1 MKKLLILL
9 VIMISGLSFIA
20 CEDAL
25 TEEPE
30 GVLVQETFYQNE
42 ADALSALTAV
52 YSVFDRGNGFPTIWF
67 MALLENRA
75 EYSNGRGSQIPM
87 SIYDTPLDKSNQS
100 RVFNCYNDIYIGI
113 NRANA
118 VLDNVAG
125 IDMDETLRSQYLAEA
140 RFLRAFF
147 YSNLVKYWGGVP
159 IRDKEFTD
167 LAQVP
172 QPRASVA
179 ETWAFIIEDLQIA
192 IPELASSFSESE
204 SGRATS
210 WAGKMLLADTYLN
223 TENWQAAMDLADD
236 VIVNGPF
243 SLIEV
248 QEADDFMQIY
258 GPDVVTHQE
267 DIWSAH
273 HSATNG
279 QQIPTFI
286 HDGNLGYSVGGFRA
300 WLPVEN
306 SILGSWDTNDFRQ
319 EFNIYTFRVIEGDT
333 IFVNAQT
340 PVLFRKYRDPD
351 AADNVNARNNIP
363 FFRLP
368 EAYLIYAEASSEAN
382 GGPDA
387 LALERLNIVRR
398 RGYGMDLNSPSP
410 QDYGMGLSASDFK
423 DRVLDERAYEFVLEM
438 KRWND
443 LLRTGR
449 AQEVIEATG
458 KVWDDVSLLFP
469 IPINEIN
476 NNPALSPSDQNPG
489 Y

>member
-1 MKKLLILL
+1 MRKLAILL
-9 VIMISGLSFIA
+9 VIFLGLFSIQ

-25 TEEPE
+25 VEDPE
-30 GVLVQETFYQNE
+30 GFFVNENFYKSE

-52 YSVFDRGNGFPTIWF
+52 YSVFDRDYGFPSIWF

-87 SIYDTPLDKSNQS
+87 SIYDTPLDNSNQS
-100 RVFNCYNDIYIGI
+100 RAFGIYNELYIGI

-125 IDMDETLRSQYLAEA
+125 IDMDETLKAQYLAEA

-167 LAQVP
+167 LAQIP
-172 QPRASVA
+172 QPKASVA
-179 ETWAFIIEDLQIA
+179 EIWAFVIEDLEMA
-192 IPELASSFSESE
+192 IPDLASSFSDSD

-210 WAGKMLLADTYLN
+210 WAAKMLLADTYLN
-223 TENWQAAMDLADD
+223 TEDWQAAMELADD
-236 VIVNGPF
+236 VIANGPF

-248 QEADDFMQIY
+248 QEADDFMEIY

-273 HSATNG
+273 HSETNG
-279 QQIPTFI
+279 NQIPTFI

-306 SILGSWDTNDFRQ
+306 SILGSWDEDDLRQ
-319 EFNIYTFRVIEGDT
+319 EFNLYSFRVIEGDT
-333 IFVNAQT
+333 IFVNPQT
-340 PVLFRKYRDPD
+340 PLLFRKYRDPD
-351 AADNVNARNNIP
+351 AVDNVNARNNIP
-363 FFRLP
+363 FFRLA

-398 RGYGMDLNSPSP
+398 RGYGLDLNSPSV
-410 QDYGMGLSASDFK
+410 QDYPSALSASDFK

-449 AQEVIEATG
+449 AQEFVEATG
-458 KVWDDVSLLFP
+458 KAWSDVSLLFP
-469 IPINEIN
+469 IPIDEIN

>member
-1 MKKLLILL
+1 M
-9 VIMISGLSFIA
+9 
-20 CEDAL
+20 
-25 TEEPE
+25 
-30 GVLVQETFYQNE
+30 
-42 ADALSALTAV
+42 
-52 YSVFDRGNGFPTIWF
+52 
-67 MALLENRA
+67 
-75 EYSNGRGSQIPM
+75 
-87 SIYDTPLDKSNQS
+87 
-100 RVFNCYNDIYIGI
+100 
-113 NRANA
+113 
-118 VLDNVAG
+118 
-125 IDMDETLRSQYLAEA
+125 
-140 RFLRAFF
+140 
-147 YSNLVKYWGGVP
+147 VKYWGGVP
-159 IRDKEFTD
+159 LRDKEFTD

-172 QPRASVA
+172 QPKASVA
-179 ETWAFIIEDLQIA
+179 ETWDFIIQDLEAA
-192 IPELASSFSESE
+192 IPALAPSFSESD

-210 WAGKMLLADTYLN
+210 WTAKMLLADTYLN

-273 HSATNG
+273 HSETNG
-279 QQIPTFI
+279 NQVPTFI

-306 SILGSWDTNDFRQ
+306 SILGSWDTDDFRQ
-319 EFNIYTFRVIEGDT
+319 EFNLYAYRIIEGDT
-333 IFVNAQT
+333 VFVNAQT
-340 PVLFRKYRDPD
+340 PLLFRKYRDPD
-351 AADNVNARNNIP
+351 APDNVNARNNIP
-363 FFRLP
+363 FFRLA

-398 RGYGMDLNSPSP
+398 RGYGLDLNSPSI
-410 QDYGMGLSASDFK
+410 QDYGAGLSASDFK
-423 DRVLDERAYEFVLEM
+423 DRVLDERAYEFILEM

-449 AQEVIEATG
+449 AQEVVEATG
-458 KVWDDVSLLFP
+458 KAWSDISLLFP
-469 IPINEIN
+469 IPIDEIN
-476 NNPALSPSDQNPG
+476 NNPALGPDDQNPG

>member
-9 VIMISGLSFIA
+9 IIMISGFCFNA
-20 CEDAL
+20 CEDVL
-25 TEEPE
+25 IEEPE
-30 GVLVQETFYQNE
+30 GILVQETFYQNE
-42 ADALSALTAV
+42 SDALSALTAV
-52 YSVFDRGNGFPTIWF
+52 YSIFDRGNGYPTIWF

-87 SIYDTPLDKSNQS
+87 SVYDTPLDNSNQS
-100 RVFNCYNDIYIGI
+100 RAFGVYNELYIGI

-118 VLDNVAG
+118 VMDNVAD
-125 IDMDETLRSQYLAEA
+125 IDMNETLRSQYLAEA

-159 IRDKEFTD
+159 IRENEFTN
-167 LAQVP
+167 LEQVP
-172 QPRASVA
+172 QPRASIA
-179 ETWAFIIEDLQIA
+179 ETWSFIIEDLQMA
-192 IPELASSFSESE
+192 IPDLAPSFSESD

-210 WAGKMLLADTYLN
+210 WAAKMLLADTYLN

-258 GPDVVTHQE
+258 GPEVVTHQE

-279 QQIPTFI
+279 QQVPTFI

-306 SILGSWDTNDFRQ
+306 SILGSWDADDLRQ
-319 EFNIYTFRVIEGDT
+319 EFNLYSFRVIDGDT
-333 IFVNAQT
+333 IFVNVQT
-340 PVLFRKYRDPD
+340 PLLFRKYRDPD
-351 AADNVNARNNIP
+351 APDNVNARNNIP

-368 EAYLIYAEASSEAN
+368 EAYLIYAEASSELN

-398 RGYGMDLNSPSP
+398 RGYGLDLNSPSL
-410 QDYGMGLSASDFK
+410 QDYGAGLSAADFK

-458 KVWDDVSLLFP
+458 KVWSDVSLLFP
-469 IPINEIN
+469 IPIDEIN

>member
-1 MKKLLILL
+1 MKKFAILL
-9 VIMISGLSFIA
+9 VIFIGLFSIQ

-25 TEEPE
+25 VEDPE
-30 GVLVQETFYQNE
+30 GFFVNENFYKSE

-87 SIYDTPLDKSNQS
+87 STYDAPLDNSNQS
-100 RVFNCYNDIYIGI
+100 RAFGAYNDIYIGI

-125 IDMDETLRSQYLAEA
+125 IDMDETLKAQYLAEA

-167 LAQVP
+167 LAQIP
-172 QPRASVA
+172 APRASIA
-179 ETWAFIIEDLQIA
+179 ETWAFVIADLQAA
-192 IPELASSFSESE
+192 IPDLAPSFSASD
-204 SGRATS
+204 SGRATA
-210 WAGKMLLADTYLN
+210 WAAKMLLADAYLN
-223 TENWQAAMDLADD
+223 LENWTEARDMADD
-236 VIVNGPF
+236 VITNGPF
-243 SLIEV
+243 SLVEV

-267 DIWSAH
+267 DIWAAH
-273 HSATNG
+273 HSETNG
-279 QQIPTFI
+279 NQVPTFI

-306 SILGSWDTNDFRQ
+306 SILGSWDPNDLRQ
-319 EFNIYTFRVIEGDT
+319 EFNLYSFRVIEGDT
-333 IFVNAQT
+333 VFVNAQT
-340 PVLFRKYRDPD
+340 PLLFRKYRDPD

-363 FFRLP
+363 FFRLA
-368 EAYLIYAEASSEAN
+368 EAYLIYAEAASEAN

-387 LALERLNIVRR
+387 IALERLNIVRR
-398 RGYGMDLNSPSP
+398 RGYGLDLNSPSA
-410 QDYGMGLSASDFK
+410 QDYSSGLSASEFK
-423 DRVLDERAYEFVLEM
+423 NRVLDERAYEFVLEM

-449 AQEVIEATG
+449 AQEFVEATG
-458 KVWDDVSLLFP
+458 KTWDDVSLLFP
-469 IPINEIN
+469 IPIDEIN